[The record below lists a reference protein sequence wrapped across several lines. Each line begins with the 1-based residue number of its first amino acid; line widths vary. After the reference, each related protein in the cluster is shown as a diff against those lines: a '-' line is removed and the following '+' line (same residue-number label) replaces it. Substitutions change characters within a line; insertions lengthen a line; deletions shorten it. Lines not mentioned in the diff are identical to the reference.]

1 MKEIKKITNIFSK
14 MNKQV
19 EEKNNQPDKSNSKS
33 KISERLE
40 LKFWNEMR
48 NVNPRNDRMEIYA
61 EKIRKGL
68 IYKGDL
74 LKMIRDEEDKM
85 EKEKRE
91 REQKELEE
99 MEANLNQ
106 RNQETIANPDRKI
119 LAKKEARKRR
129 AIRIRIFI
137 ALLILIIIAAVVLLF
152 LILSWY

>member
-19 EEKNNQPDKSNSKS
+19 KEDNNQPDKSNSKS

-85 EKEKRE
+85 AKEKRE
-91 REQKELEE
+91 REQKELDE

-106 RNQETIANPDRKI
+106 KNQETIANPDRKI

-129 AIRIRIFI
+129 AIRIRILI